1 MFIDPQTSVLS
12 LFYRAVLRQEA
23 MALLLVDMVLQEEDM
38 VLQEEDMV
46 LHQEDTVPLKE
57 EEVMVLLLG
66 AIKLVI
72 STLPLVAM
80 ATHLLVAMATPKGV
94 TEVLVDTVHQG
105 LTSPDL
111 PYV

>member
-1 MFIDPQTSVLS
+1 MFIDPQTIVLS

-38 VLQEEDMV
+38 VL
-46 LHQEDTVPLKE
+46 HQEDTVPLKE
-57 EEVMVLLLG
+57 EEVMVLLPG

-94 TEVLVDTVHQG
+94 TEVLVDTVHRD

-111 PYV
+111 LYV